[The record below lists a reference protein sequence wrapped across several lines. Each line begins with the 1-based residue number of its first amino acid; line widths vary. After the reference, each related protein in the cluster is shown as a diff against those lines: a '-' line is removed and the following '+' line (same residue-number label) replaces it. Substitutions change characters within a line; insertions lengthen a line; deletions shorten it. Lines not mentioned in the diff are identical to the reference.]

1 MLFSVEGD
9 RKTYESL
16 RLIRFLLQR
25 MRVVGSML
33 YQVRDELTKN
43 RRENNEAEEGG
54 FMYER
59 QGVQSSL
66 FKSI

>member
-1 MLFSVEGD
+1 MLFFCRRGQENLRELKADSFSIATDACG
-9 RKTYESL
+9 RKY
-16 RLIRFLLQR
+16 
-25 MRVVGSML
+25 V